1 MLKLR
6 TLTTQTKKYKPEQPQ
21 KNKPLKRKECLKFM
35 KKCVEESRKEK
46 GRKEK
51 KRQAENEQRL

>member
-1 MLKLR
+1 MSEIL
-6 TLTTQTKKYKPEQPQ
+6 
-21 KNKPLKRKECLKFM
+21 N
-35 KKCVEESRKEK
+35 KCVELNRKGK

>member
-1 MLKLR
+1 M
-6 TLTTQTKKYKPEQPQ
+6 PEIL
-21 KNKPLKRKECLKFM
+21 N
-35 KKCVEESRKEK
+35 KCVEESRKGK